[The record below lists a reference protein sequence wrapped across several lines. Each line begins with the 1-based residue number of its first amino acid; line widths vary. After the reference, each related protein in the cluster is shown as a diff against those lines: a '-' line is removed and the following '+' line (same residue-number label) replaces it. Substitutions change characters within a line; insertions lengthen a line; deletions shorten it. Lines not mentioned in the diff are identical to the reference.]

1 MFNLILLLLSELDAT
16 IATVSVTCLA
26 DIALRRDCQ
35 MVVSTRSRSLVEM
48 LIAAPLEQWKMRT
61 MLATVLC
68 SLAASG
74 DDAVERNLMLAF
86 SDEALRYVVL
96 RTCLSLSL
104 PEFVLQ
110 YNTLQYVRDVTT
122 P

>member
-1 MFNLILLLLSELDAT
+1 
-16 IATVSVTCLA
+16 
-26 DIALRRDCQ
+26 
-35 MVVSTRSRSLVEM
+35 M

-96 RTCLSLSL
+96 RTCLSLSRFL
-104 PEFVLQ
+104 NLSCNTIH
-110 YNTLQYVRDVTT
+110 YNTYAT
-122 P
+122 